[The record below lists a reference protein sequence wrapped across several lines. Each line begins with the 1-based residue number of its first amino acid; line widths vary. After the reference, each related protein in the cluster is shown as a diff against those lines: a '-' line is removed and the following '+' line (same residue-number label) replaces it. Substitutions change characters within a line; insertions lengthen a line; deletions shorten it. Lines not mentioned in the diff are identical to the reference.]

1 MDLFPIATSAQG
13 PATTSI
19 AKPVR
24 LLRAEEVSE
33 ILGVPVATLKAWGQR
48 GQGPRALL
56 TGKHARRAPAELE
69 DWMTT
74 RTRDAVM
81 AEQRAAA

>member
-1 MDLFPIATSAQG
+1 MELFPTATSAQG
-13 PATTSI
+13 PATPSI
-19 AKPVR
+19 SKPRR
-24 LLRAEEVSE
+24 LLRPEDVSE
-33 ILGVPVATLKAWGQR
+33 ILGVPRATLKAWRKR

-56 TGKHARRAPAELE
+56 IGKHARYAPTDLE

-81 AEQRAAA
+81 AERRAAA